1 MGQGIWVPGGFLSKY
16 QEVIAGVVLLPLML
30 VSSCDRSTR
39 AAIASSSAERGV
51 TVGFTKVD
59 RRPVQR
65 SLTVSSELVPFQEID
80 VYAKE
85 SGFVRRLLVDY
96 GTHVRAGQLIAVLEI
111 PELEAQINQDRAALK
126 SLQDQVQNAG
136 NQLTRIQAQHNVL
149 HLEFERMNKV
159 AESRPGLVAQQEV
172 DEVQGRDLAAEAQ
185 VAGAESN
192 LEAARSNVVASRAKL
207 AHDQTIFDY
216 ARITAPFDGIV
227 TQRYAN
233 YGALV
238 QAGTNSNVN
247 VLPIVRLSQ
256 ENLYR
261 LVIPIPETYVGYI
274 RVGDAVEVRVPSLNK
289 NFPGR

>member
-1 MGQGIWVPGGFLSKY
+1 
-16 QEVIAGVVLLPLML
+16 
-30 VSSCDRSTR
+30 
-39 AAIASSSAERGV
+39 
-51 TVGFTKVD
+51 
-59 RRPVQR
+59 
-65 SLTVSSELVPFQEID
+65 
-80 VYAKE
+80 
-85 SGFVRRLLVDY
+85 
-96 GTHVRAGQLIAVLEI
+96 VLEI